1 MKDTDPPH
9 EAGFAGTPEDGHR
22 RVAVTGLGFV
32 TPIGND
38 LETVWSNLVEGVSGV
53 GQITHFDTSEYSTKI
68 AAEVKGFQPEL
79 YMDRKTARHLGRYCQ
94 FALAASKQALDN
106 AGLDLKQLD
115 PDSAGVIVSSGIG
128 GMEEIERS
136 HTQMLQRGIRRIS
149 PFTVP
154 MMIADMAA
162 GVVAIHCGAGGPN
175 YAIVSACASSGHG
188 IGEAFE
194 IIKRGDADVMLAG
207 GAEATITPLTMGA
220 FCQIKAVS
228 ERNDEPERAC
238 RPFDVDRD
246 GFVMGEGSVMFVLE
260 DLEFARARGARVLS
274 EIVGYGAT
282 ADMHHF
288 TAPHPEGAGAI
299 RAMRRALKK
308 ARVEPSEV
316 GYVNAHGTSTKLG
329 DVAETKAIHEVF
341 GDHAGSLA
349 VSSTK
354 SIHAHLLGA
363 AGAIEAAACVLTID
377 RGLIPPTINLDNQDP
392 ECDLDYV
399 PNEARR
405 ARVDVAI
412 SNSFGFGG
420 HNATLVIRRAED
432 E

>member
-1 MKDTDPPH
+1 MTR
-9 EAGFAGTPEDGHR
+9 ANGR

-32 TPIGND
+32 TPIGKD
-38 LETVWSNLVEGVSGV
+38 LETVWSSMVEGVSGV
-53 GQITHFDTSEYSTKI
+53 GPITHFDAAGYSARI
-68 AAEVKGFQPEL
+68 AAEVKGFEPER

-94 FALAASKQALDN
+94 FALAAAKQALEH
-106 AGLDLKQLD
+106 AGLDPRALD
-115 PDSAGVIVSSGIG
+115 PDAVGVIVSSGIG
-128 GMEEIERS
+128 GMEEIERNHS
-136 HTQMLQRGIRRIS
+136 AMLQRGIRRIS

-154 MMIADMAA
+154 MMISDMGA

-188 IGEAFE
+188 IGEACE
-194 IIKRGDADVMLAG
+194 IIKRGDARAMLAG

-238 RPFDVDRD
+238 RPFDAERD
-246 GFVMGEGSVMFVLE
+246 GFVMGEGGVMFVLE
-260 DLEFARARGARVLS
+260 DMEFARERGARVLA
-274 EIVGYGAT
+274 EVAGYGAS

-299 RAMRRALKK
+299 RAMRRALAK
-308 ARVEPSEV
+308 AAIEPGEV
-316 GYVNAHGTSTKLG
+316 DYVNAHGTSTKLG
-329 DVAETKAIHEVF
+329 DVAETRAIREVF
-341 GDHAGSLA
+341 GDHAGRLA

-354 SIHAHLLGA
+354 SVHGHLLGA
-363 AGAIEAAACVLTID
+363 AGAMEAAACVLAID
-377 RGLIPPTINLDNQDP
+377 RGLLPPTINLDHPDP

-399 PNEARR
+399 PNR
-405 ARVDVAI
+405 ARPAMVDVAI

-420 HNATLVIRRAED
+420 HNATLVIRRPD
-432 E
+432 PN

>member
-1 MKDTDPPH
+1 MKH
-9 EAGFAGTPEDGHR
+9 ANGR

-38 LETVWSNLVEGVSGV
+38 IETVWSSLVESVSGV
-53 GQITHFDTSEYSTKI
+53 GPITHFDTADYSTKI
-68 AAEVKGFQPEL
+68 AAEVKGFEPER

-94 FALAASKQALDN
+94 FALAASKQALEH
-106 AGLDLKQLD
+106 AGLDPHEHD
-115 PDSAGVIVSSGIG
+115 PDTVGVIVASGVG
-128 GMEEIERS
+128 GMDEIERN
-136 HTQMLQRGIRRIS
+136 HTAMLNRGIRRIS

-154 MMIADMAA
+154 MMICDMGA

-188 IGEAFE
+188 IGEAAE

-207 GAEATITPLTMGA
+207 GAEAAITPLVMGA

-238 RPFDVDRD
+238 RPFDVARD

-260 DLEFARARGARVLS
+260 ELEFARRRGARVLA
-274 EIVGYGAT
+274 EVAGYGAS

-299 RAMRRALKK
+299 RAMRKALAK
-308 ARVEPSEV
+308 ADLEPEAV
-316 GYVNAHGTSTKLG
+316 DYVNAHGTSTKLG
-329 DVAETKAIHEVF
+329 DVAETKAIREVF
-341 GDHAGSLA
+341 GAHADRLA

-354 SIHAHLLGA
+354 SVHAHLLGA
-363 AGAIEAAACVLTID
+363 AGAMEAAACVLAID
-377 RGLIPPTINLDNQDP
+377 RGLLPPTINLEQPDP

-399 PNEARR
+399 PNR
-405 ARVDVAI
+405 ARPATVDVAI

-420 HNATLVIRRAED
+420 HNATLVIRRPD
-432 E
+432 PN